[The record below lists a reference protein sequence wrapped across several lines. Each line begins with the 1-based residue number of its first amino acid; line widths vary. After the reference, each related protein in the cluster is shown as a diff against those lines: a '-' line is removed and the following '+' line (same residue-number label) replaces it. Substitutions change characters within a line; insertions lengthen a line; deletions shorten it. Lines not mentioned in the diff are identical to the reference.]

1 MSQLD
6 YLQEKVRQLTEEL
19 DSRGDASQ
27 LTIMDYV
34 GEMVFEAGEF
44 GDAVK
49 KRRRM
54 RLGFPRKRN
63 PLNEEI
69 AMEKIKKEAG
79 DLFMCFI
86 RVCDKLGIDPWEC
99 IEMKYNIL
107 VEEEGA
113 STPISKEELDYYGSQ
128 GTLF

>member
-1 MSQLD
+1 MGELK
-6 YLQEKVRQLTEEL
+6 YLTAKVKELTEAL
-19 DSRGDASQ
+19 DARGDASQ
-27 LTIMDYV
+27 LSIMDYV

-54 RLGFPRKRN
+54 QLGFPRARN
-63 PLNEEI
+63 PLNEEV

-79 DLFMCFI
+79 DLFMCFL
-86 RVCDKLGIDPWEC
+86 RVCEKLGIDPWEC

-113 STPISKEELDYYGSQ
+113 SSPIDLDELAHFDTQ
-128 GTLF
+128 